1 MSRTWKD
8 TPYKVQQ
15 KKLMEKGIYQHK
27 HDANSEVQDR
37 SLTHIEEVSFKKAET
52 KAINEFRQKLI
63 TEGKDFTEREGKS
76 FAITDDHDC
85 PAEIKEKLIVFNV
98 VHLVHR
104 KSYYSEYCTD
114 AEHFD
119 AQTGKDIRDGKI
131 ARCTPVLD
139 SQCSYHIKERG
150 KISKIKRKS
159 RLDKIAKAYNSGS
172 EEEDLYDLKP
182 LSKGAIDR

>member
-15 KKLMEKGIYQHK
+15 KKLMEKGIYQHE

-52 KAINEFRQKLI
+52 KAINEFRQELI
-63 TEGKDFTEREGKS
+63 TEGKDFTERERKS
-76 FAITDDHDC
+76 
-85 PAEIKEKLIVFNV
+85 AEIKEKLIVFNV

-114 AEHFD
+114 AEYFD

-172 EEEDLYDLKP
+172 EEEDLYDLEP